1 MNLLN
6 NITFVICVLS
16 VGYTA
21 VMMLVP
27 DRFRAEIRSVFAL
40 AGVVTVV
47 GMAAGADMSELPQK
61 IADFEESG
69 IVSEN
74 DRLIQAELE
83 ARVGEYLESLLREE
97 GIICKKVSV
106 GTTID
111 SLRRISITEADIWLD
126 SGYADREGD
135 IKELVRNKIGDI
147 GLNINYEDG

>member
-1 MNLLN
+1 MNLLK

-61 IADFEESG
+61 FADFEESG

-74 DRLIQAELE
+74 DRLVQAELE
-83 ARVGEYLESLLREE
+83 ARVWEYLESLLREE

-111 SLRRISITEADIWLD
+111 SLRRIFITEADIWLD

>member
-1 MNLLN
+1 MNLLK

-47 GMAAGADMSELPQK
+47 GMTAGADMSELPQK
-61 IADFEESG
+61 FADFDESG

-74 DRLIQAELE
+74 DLLIQAELE

-126 SGYADREGD
+126 GGYADREGD

>member
-47 GMAAGADMSELPQK
+47 GIAAGADMSELPQK
-61 IADFEESG
+61 FEDFEESG

-97 GIICKKVSV
+97 GIICKKVAV

-111 SLRRISITEADIWLD
+111 SLRRIFITEADIWLD

>member
-61 IADFEESG
+61 FADFEESG